1 MDKGLA
7 RVSERCKEVKNLKK
21 LAVKSSA
28 RKLVAVIAQ
37 LSLMTAIYATNA
49 FAASTID
56 ISGGLQT
63 VNSTQMAG
71 KIMAVAIGIAGL
83 AGATTVIML
92 MYNGGRLGGKEKTR
106 EEAKEGIT
114 WSLIGLVIIGL
125 GSIIVGFIAY
135 LITQAQTA

>member
-1 MDKGLA
+1 MKDA
-7 RVSERCKEVKNLKK
+7 RKVKNLKK